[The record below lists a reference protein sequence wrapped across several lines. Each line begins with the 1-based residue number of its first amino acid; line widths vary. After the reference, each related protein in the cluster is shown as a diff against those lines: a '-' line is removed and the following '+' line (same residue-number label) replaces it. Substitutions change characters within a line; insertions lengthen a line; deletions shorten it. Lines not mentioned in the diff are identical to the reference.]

1 MLVRSWSRSIGSSDS
16 SYLDVVDPDH
26 VSVIQGDGIT
36 TPDVVRVE
44 VGDVDVLDDDV
55 LRARDNSQTLAL
67 DNTSAAAA
75 DQRLVGLDSDAQ
87 KTGIVVGDGGLGG
100 AGLVVVTPRVLVD
113 GQLAGGSSTPRS
125 TAGRGGSTLSAGE
138 VEGLGQDND
147 TGGVITKVR
156 DQLGGGG
163 RVDGSSRAT
172 TGNTLG
178 ETLGG
183 TRDGHGRDG
192 VGKQRCCRSKRT
204 SESHIDDIVIINI
217 IIFG

>member
-1 MLVRSWSRSIGSSDS
+1 MLVRSWSRSIGSGDS

-55 LRARDNSQTLAL
+55 LCARDNSQTLAL

-100 AGLVVVTPRVLVD
+100 AGLVVVTP
-113 GQLAGGSSTPRS
+113 
-125 TAGRGGSTLSAGE
+125 
-138 VEGLGQDND
+138 
-147 TGGVITKVR
+147 
-156 DQLGGGG
+156 
-163 RVDGSSRAT
+163 
-172 TGNTLG
+172 
-178 ETLGG
+178 
-183 TRDGHGRDG
+183 
-192 VGKQRCCRSKRT
+192 
-204 SESHIDDIVIINI
+204 
-217 IIFG
+217 